1 MVQEGE
7 GKERKLGRH
16 TAHVEGLG
24 DAHKWHRKGSSS
36 VLSQTTLPLYGD
48 PPTDPP
54 PVSLILKLPPSF
66 STFFLLQ
73 QL

>member
-24 DAHKWHRKGSSS
+24 DVHKWHGKGSSS
-36 VLSQTTLPLYGD
+36 VCLRPPLYRD

-54 PVSLILKLPPSF
+54 TVSFILKLPPSS
-66 STFFLLQ
+66 STFFFLQ